1 MVAGGDP
8 RRGREIGEYLRV
20 QGAIPRL
27 WEVVVV
33 AGEHHIDGGP
43 CSGGRWFGQSWISP
57 EGAAGVKLKWG
68 LASWWWYEA
77 TGKSRATEEFS
88 PERTLPEPEADG
100 GGRSRG
106 RKAPRGPSSG

>member
-33 AGEHHIDGGP
+33 VGEHCIDGGP
-43 CSGGRWFGQSWISP
+43 CSGGRRFGQSWISP
-57 EGAAGVKLKWG
+57 EGAAGIK
-68 LASWWWYEA
+68 
-77 TGKSRATEEFS
+77 
-88 PERTLPEPEADG
+88 
-100 GGRSRG
+100 
-106 RKAPRGPSSG
+106 